1 MSQLAINSQMVRTS
15 NRVQVPSRS
24 HLVRVEP
31 ESRSKGILPNTQSTW
46 TIPTKASS
54 GQYINTS
61 NSYLEFNV
69 TVTNPTDQDARLDR
83 GAHSL
88 IKEVIVESNAFQVE
102 HTSSWNRLH
111 AVLSDLQQDENATD
125 ATATYLLGLASADVR
140 KGRTLTGCSG
150 GSSVTQRI
158 IMKIPSQFMNLKGEM
173 IQAHKIDN
181 LVYKI
186 VWAPA
191 VEAIAAHHQGG
202 TAASGEPTFEINDPI
217 LALDYVEVSSQ
228 TQAMI
233 EARSGNSFSGAY
245 WETHSET
252 LSAGVASAHV
262 KIPSAKS
269 SMKTIINAF
278 YDKDLRADKKTAN
291 ASFSKSYTA
300 RHNPAVNEYHYNF
313 NGTVIP
319 ELGIRN
325 LQDTDASVTAAAE
338 SMRGMHYLLANNSV
352 AFKRGKYDV
361 NPAGTVG
368 AADREDGENTYL
380 LAVSPEATGKSGQTM
395 SGTSTLANQPSLDLK
410 FKPQIPEQ
418 CELESYVH
426 FDVNF
431 TIENGI
437 VKLSQ

>member
-24 HLVRVEP
+24 HLVRIEP
-31 ESRSKGILPNTQSTW
+31 ETKSKLIQPNTMTTW

-54 GQYINTS
+54 GQYVNTS

-69 TVTNPTDQDARLDR
+69 TVTNPTDQDCRLDR

-88 IKEVIVESNAFQVE
+88 IKEVIVESNSFQVE
-102 HTSSWNRLH
+102 HTTSWNRLH
-111 AVLSDLQQDENATD
+111 SVLSDLQQDENATD
-125 ATATYLLGLASADVR
+125 ATQAYLLGLDSADVR
-140 KGRTLTGCSG
+140 KGRTLAGCSG
-150 GSSVTQRI
+150 GASVTQRI

-173 IQAHKIDN
+173 IPVHKIDN

-186 VWAPA
+186 IWAPS

-202 TAASGEPTFEINDPI
+202 TAAGSEPSFAVNDPV
-217 LALDYVEVSSQ
+217 LALDYIEVSSQ
-228 TQAMI
+228 TQSMI
-233 EARSGNSFSGAY
+233 ESRSGNSFSGAY

-252 LSAGVASAHV
+252 LNDNVASAHV

-269 SMKTIINAF
+269 SMKTIINAW

-291 ASFSKSYTA
+291 GAHSKSYTA
-300 RHNPAVNEYHYNF
+300 RHNPALNEYHYNF
-313 NGTVIP
+313 NGTVVP

-325 LQDTDASVTAAAE
+325 LQDSDASVTAAAE
-338 SMRGMHYLLANNSV
+338 SMRAMHYLLANNSV

-361 NPAGTVG
+361 NPAGST
-368 AADREDGENTYL
+368 AADREDGSNTFL
-380 LAVSPEATGKSGQTM
+380 IAVSPEATGKSGQTM

-410 FKPQIPEQ
+410 FKPAIPEQ